1 MSARVIPRIFK
12 EEQGAHDEK
21 GEYARLSA
29 FLGAMAVSDLV
40 KTTLGPKGMDKIL
53 QSMSGKRVTVTNDG
67 ATILQSIP
75 VDNPAAKII
84 VDTSITQDKEVGDGT
99 TTVAVL
105 SGEFL
110 REAEKLIMSKIHP
123 QIIIRGWR
131 KALNVARET
140 LLAASRDHSNDFEE
154 FKKDLINIAR
164 TTLSSKILHTED
176 DYFAK
181 LAVDAVLRL
190 KGADDLSMIQIV
202 KKLGSNLRDSYLD
215 DGFILDKKFGT
226 ACPKRIENAR
236 VMIANTSMDHDKVK
250 IYGAK
255 VKVNSVASLAEI
267 EDAERQKMK
276 SKVDKIIGHNIN
288 CFINRQLIYNYP
300 EQLMAKSGISTIEHA
315 DFDGVE
321 RLALVLGAD
330 ICSTFDNPDKV
341 SLGHCDLIEEIV
353 IGEDS
358 CIRFSGV
365 QKGEACTVILRGASQ
380 HMLDEAERSLHDAI
394 CVIHQT
400 VKTARTVLGG
410 GASEMLMSQAVD
422 KLALQTVGK
431 ESYAIEAF
439 ARALRTI
446 PTILAD
452 NAGFDSIELL
462 AQLKAKHA
470 AGEHE
475 WGIDMDA
482 GKITSMIT
490 KRVTESYHSKSQ
502 SLVSAHEAAEI
513 IVRVDE
519 IIRAAPRQRR
529 EPDHGH

>member
-1 MSARVIPRIFK
+1 
-12 EEQGAHDEK
+12 
-21 GEYARLSA
+21 
-29 FLGAMAVSDLV
+29 MAVSDLV

-84 VDTSITQDKEVGDGT
+84 VDTSCTQDKEVGDGT
-99 TTVAVL
+99 TTVSVL

-131 KALNVARET
+131 KALAVARDT
-140 LLAASRDHSNDFEE
+140 LEAASINNSADEEKFYND
-154 FKKDLINIAR
+154 LVNIAR

-181 LAVDAVLRL
+181 FAVDAILRL

-202 KKLGSNLRDSYLD
+202 KKLGGNLRDSYLD

-226 ACPKRIENAR
+226 GCPKRIENAR

-255 VKVNSVASLAEI
+255 VKVNSIQSLAEI

-276 SKVDKIIGHNIN
+276 NKVDKILDHKIN
-288 CFINRQLIYNYP
+288 VFVNRQLIYNYP
-300 EQLMAKSGISTIEHA
+300 EQLLIKGGVSTIEHA

-341 SLGHCDLIEEIV
+341 TLGQCDLIEEVV

-365 QKGEACTVILRGASQ
+365 KKGEACTVILRGASQ
-380 HMLDEAERSLHDAI
+380 HMLDEAERSLHDAL
-394 CVIHQT
+394 CVISQT
-400 VKTARTVLGG
+400 VKTSRTVLGG
-410 GASEMLMSQAVD
+410 GASEMLMSQAVE
-422 KLALQTVGK
+422 KLAAQTEGK

-462 AQLKAKHA
+462 AQLKAKHN
-470 AGEHE
+470 AGEHQY
-475 WGIDMDA
+475 GIDMDT
-482 GKITSMIT
+482 GKITSMIE

-519 IIRAAPRQRR
+519 IIRCAARQRR

>member
-1 MSARVIPRIFK
+1 
-12 EEQGAHDEK
+12 
-21 GEYARLSA
+21 
-29 FLGAMAVSDLV
+29 
-40 KTTLGPKGMDKIL
+40 
-53 QSMSGKRVTVTNDG
+53 
-67 ATILQSIP
+67 
-75 VDNPAAKII
+75 
-84 VDTSITQDKEVGDGT
+84 
-99 TTVAVL
+99 
-105 SGEFL
+105 
-110 REAEKLIMSKIHP
+110 
-123 QIIIRGWR
+123 
-131 KALNVARET
+131 
-140 LLAASRDHSNDFEE
+140 
-154 FKKDLINIAR
+154 
-164 TTLSSKILHTED
+164 
-176 DYFAK
+176 
-181 LAVDAVLRL
+181 
-190 KGADDLSMIQIV
+190 
-202 KKLGSNLRDSYLD
+202 
-215 DGFILDKKFGT
+215 
-226 ACPKRIENAR
+226 
-236 VMIANTSMDHDKVK
+236 
-250 IYGAK
+250 
-255 VKVNSVASLAEI
+255 
-267 EDAERQKMK
+267 
-276 SKVDKIIGHNIN
+276 
-288 CFINRQLIYNYP
+288 
-300 EQLMAKSGISTIEHA
+300 MAKSGISTIEHA

-400 VKTARTVLGG
+400 VKTTRTVLGG

-475 WGIDMDA
+475 WGIDMDT